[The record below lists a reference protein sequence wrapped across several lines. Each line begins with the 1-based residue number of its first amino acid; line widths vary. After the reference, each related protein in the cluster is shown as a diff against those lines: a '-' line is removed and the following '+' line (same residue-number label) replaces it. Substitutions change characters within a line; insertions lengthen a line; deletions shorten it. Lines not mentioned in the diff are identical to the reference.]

1 METKQVLIIG
11 HSIIRRF
18 HQFLKDD
25 EDVRFCKDMGFAKTH
40 RIYLS
45 GVGDRKISNI
55 IKDYAAWIYRIK
67 PDQNILLLFL
77 EETLFEVQLY

>member
-1 METKQVLIIG
+1 METRQVLIIG
-11 HSIIRRF
+11 HSIVRRF

-40 RIYLS
+40 QFFFR

-55 IKDYAAWIYRIK
+55 IKDDADSIYRIK
-67 PDQNILLLFL
+67 PDQNI
-77 EETLFEVQLY
+77 